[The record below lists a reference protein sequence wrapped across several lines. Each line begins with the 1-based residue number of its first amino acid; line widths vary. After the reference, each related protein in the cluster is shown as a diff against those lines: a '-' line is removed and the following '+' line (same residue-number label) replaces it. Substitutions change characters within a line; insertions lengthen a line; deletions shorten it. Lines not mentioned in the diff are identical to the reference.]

1 MGGMDLLADWR
12 ETLRAA
18 GATAAPDQVD
28 AAGRELLDRWREPS
42 RHYHDEQHLRD
53 VLGHVDELAALAADP
68 AAVRLA
74 AWFHDAVYT
83 GSPGADEQ
91 ASAGLAGRVLSGLGV
106 PPSRVDAVA
115 RLVALTAGHD
125 PAAGDAD
132 GEVLCDADL
141 AVLGSEPDRY
151 ARYAAA
157 IRLEYAH
164 VPDAVFRVGRAAVLR
179 RLAAAP
185 RLYRTEPARRR
196 WETAARRNLAEELA
210 GLDGGPLPLTGW
222 AAAGYPAPASAAT
235 SAATRTRVARVIG
248 SSAAA

>member
-1 MGGMDLLADWR
+1 MGAMDLLADWH

-28 AAGRELLDRWREPS
+28 AAGGDVLARWRDPS
-42 RHYHDEQHLRD
+42 RHYHDEEHLRE
-53 VLGHVDELAALAADP
+53 VLGHVDDLADLAADP

-74 AWFHDAVYT
+74 AWFHDAVYA

-91 ASAGLAGRVLSGLGV
+91 ASADLAGRVLSRLGV
-106 PPSRVDAVA
+106 PRSRVDAVS

-125 PAAGDAD
+125 PAPGDAD

-141 AVLGSEPDRY
+141 AILGSDPDRY

-157 IRLEYAH
+157 IRQEYPH
-164 VPDAVFRVGRAAVLR
+164 VPDAAFRAGRAAVLR

-185 RLYRTEPARRR
+185 RLYRTGPARSR
-196 WETAARRNLAEELA
+196 WEAAARRNLAEELA
-210 GLDGGPLPLTGW
+210 GLDGGPL
-222 AAAGYPAPASAAT
+222 
-235 SAATRTRVARVIG
+235 R
-248 SSAAA
+248 